1 MENKSLY
8 KFEGSPHGWLV
19 YQREDVV
26 RNERF
31 ISLLQE
37 GAWKRGHKLSVKLLE
52 ELDWQVAINSKDETD
67 VLPDYVVNRSV
78 SPWLNE
84 TVEMAGIPIFNSPL
98 LARVANDKRL
108 AHAFFQK
115 KNIPMLPSV
124 AITKEKLLLLEGEG
138 LPFSY
143 PVVIKDPL
151 GRGGSGVR
159 FARSEK
165 ELMACISELG
175 ADNLLLQP
183 LCGTP
188 GKDLRVY
195 IVGNAVVGAVL
206 RESSRPEELRAN
218 ISTGG
223 VSRFYELNEIEKS
236 LVETICNG
244 LRIDF
249 AGIDFIF
256 DEKGQ
261 LLFNEM
267 EDAVGCRSLYMNS
280 DIDIAD
286 VFMEYVHRK
295 LFECTCNK

>member
-1 MENKSLY
+1 M
-8 KFEGSPHGWLV
+8 
-19 YQREDVV
+19 
-26 RNERF
+26 
-31 ISLLQE
+31 
-37 GAWKRGHKLSVKLLE
+37 
-52 ELDWQVAINSKDETD
+52 
-67 VLPDYVVNRSV
+67 
-78 SPWLNE
+78 
-84 TVEMAGIPIFNSPL
+84 
-98 LARVANDKRL
+98 
-108 AHAFFQK
+108 
-115 KNIPMLPSV
+115 
-124 AITKEKLLLLEGEG
+124 AITKEKLQLLKGNGG

-143 PVVIKDPL
+143 PVVVKDPL

-165 ELMACISELG
+165 ELIACVSEFG
-175 ADNLLLQP
+175 SDDLLVQP

-206 RESSRPEELRAN
+206 RESSRSDELRAN

-223 VSRFYELNEIEKS
+223 VSRFYELGEMEKALIEGM
-236 LVETICNG
+236 CDG
-244 LRIDF
+244 LRVDF

-256 DEKGQ
+256 DENGQ

-286 VFMEYVHRK
+286 VFMEYVNRK
-295 LFECTCNK
+295 LFEGACSN